1 MNDGVGRVPKNLFG
15 LYLHM
20 HPYRDVKLILHYQ
33 PYAAYFNLEW
43 TWPVKRFLTAHL
55 IPEILIL
62 GKKAVQFQQYIT
74 VFLNNKEMK
83 EICGANIK
91 DNSATAAVERDTHRG
106 VYFSLSEWRQR
117 TCSKIH
123 TLIHI
128 KLH

>member
-20 HPYRDVKLILHYQ
+20 RPYRDVKLILHYQ

-43 TWPVKRFLTAHL
+43 TRPVKRFLTAHL

-83 EICGANIK
+83 EICSANIK
-91 DNSATAAVERDTHRG
+91 DITALLLLLREIPIGEFISHFQNEDKEHAVSFTPS
-106 VYFSLSEWRQR
+106 F
-117 TCSKIH
+117 T
-123 TLIHI
+123 
-128 KLH
+128 

>member
-20 HPYRDVKLILHYQ
+20 RPYRDVKLILHYQ

-43 TWPVKRFLTAHL
+43 TRPVKRFLTAHL

-91 DNSATAAVERDTHRG
+91 DITALLLLLREIPIREFISHFQNEDKEHAVRVTPS
-106 VYFSLSEWRQR
+106 F
-117 TCSKIH
+117 T
-123 TLIHI
+123 
-128 KLH
+128 